1 MASSQLVIRSDEARA
16 LLNLIGSIGLRL
28 GQTILIRFGQW
39 TSIQSYRDSGT
50 ENVITMMQIVIN
62 ILIQTPDDKLSL
74 MNFL

>member
-39 TSIQSYRDSGT
+39 TSIQSYRDSET